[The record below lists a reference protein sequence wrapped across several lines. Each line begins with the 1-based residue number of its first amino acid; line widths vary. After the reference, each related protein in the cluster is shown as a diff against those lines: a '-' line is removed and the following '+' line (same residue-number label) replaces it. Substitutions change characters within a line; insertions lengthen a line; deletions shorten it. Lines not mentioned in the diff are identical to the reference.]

1 MSQFMIVCQMWRT
14 RPTLWMP
21 TNLTVKEH
29 PMTRTTPRLPHLTDA
44 IFLTDG
50 GTETWLMYKRGFELP
65 EFSAFHL
72 LNDQKS
78 AAALREYYTAFA
90 NVAVILGTPFIFD
103 SLTYRASRDWGAL
116 LGYSAQSLAEM
127 NHKCFDLYRACAA
140 EAGLSEEN
148 TVVSGCIGPK
158 GDAYKTNQ
166 ELTAQSAEAYHAEQ
180 IDTFKAAGADIV
192 TALTLNTTAEAIG
205 IARAS
210 AKAEIPS
217 VISFT
222 IEKDRKLRSGETLR
236 QAIETVDAATSNA
249 PAYYMINCSHPV
261 DFGPALSA
269 EPWASRIRG
278 LRANAS
284 SLDHGTLCQLGHLEE
299 GNPDELASQY
309 VDIRASY
316 PNMNVFGGCCGTD
329 HVHVEKIG
337 RALLKTA

>member
-1 MSQFMIVCQMWRT
+1 MSQ
-14 RPTLWMP
+14 P
-21 TNLTVKEH
+21 
-29 PMTRTTPRLPHLTDA
+29 TPRLPHQTDE

-50 GTETWLMYKRGFELP
+50 GTETWLMYKRGFALP

-72 LNDQKS
+72 LNNDWS
-78 AAALREYYTAFA
+78 AEALREYYTAFA
-90 NVAVILGTPFIFD
+90 DIAVKLGTPFIFD

-116 LGYSAQSLAEM
+116 LGYSPEGLAEM
-127 NHKCFDLYRACAA
+127 NHKCFELYRECAA
-140 EAGLSEEN
+140 DAGLTAEK
-148 TVVSGCIGPK
+148 TVISGCIGPK
-158 GDAYKTNQ
+158 GDAYQTNQ
-166 ELTAQSAEAYHAEQ
+166 DLTAESARAYHAEQ

-210 AKAEIPS
+210 AEAGLLS

-222 IEKDRKLRSGETLR
+222 VEKDRKLRSGETLR
-236 QAIETVDAATSNA
+236 QAIETVDAATSSA

-261 DFGPALSA
+261 DFGPALA
-269 EPWASRIRG
+269 TEPWANRIQG

-299 GNPDELASQY
+299 GDPDELASQY
-309 VDIRASY
+309 VDLRVAH

-329 HVHVEKIG
+329 YVHVEKIG
-337 RALLKTA
+337 RALLAAA

>member
-1 MSQFMIVCQMWRT
+1 MT
-14 RPTLWMP
+14 PT
-21 TNLTVKEH
+21 K
-29 PMTRTTPRLPHLTDA
+29 PRLPHHSNE

-72 LNDQKS
+72 LNDQRS
-78 AAALREYYTAFA
+78 VGALREYYTAFA
-90 NVAVILGTPFIFD
+90 KVAVKLGTPFIFD
-103 SLTYRASRDWGAL
+103 SLTYRASRDWGEL
-116 LGYSAQSLAEM
+116 LGYSAEGLAEM
-127 NHKCFDLYRACAA
+127 NHKCFELYRECAA
-140 EAGLSEEN
+140 EAGLSAQD

-158 GDAYKTNQ
+158 GDAYQTNKDLNA
-166 ELTAQSAEAYHAEQ
+166 ETAEAYHSEQ
-180 IDTFKAAGADIV
+180 IETFKVAGADIV
-192 TALTLNTTAEAIG
+192 TALTLNTTDEAIG

-210 AKAEIPS
+210 AEAGLPS
-217 VISFT
+217 VIAFT

-261 DFGPALSA
+261 DFGPALAS
-269 EPWASRIRG
+269 EPWANRIRG

-299 GNPDELASQY
+299 GDPDELASQY
-309 VDIRASY
+309 VDIRAAH

-329 HVHVEKIG
+329 YVHVEKIG
-337 RALLKTA
+337 RALLAAA